1 MKILEW
7 LSVTHRVCY
16 YYTTCLRSRIQLKMM
31 LLWIALVLP
40 SLILATDTNWQYQI
54 YVSSSDGTNSSS
66 CWNGS
71 VPCNTLNLALQGV
84 QYNSTVIYLYPGIYT
99 LDDEVQ
105 VRNISHVA
113 IIGLSNDITIS
124 CQPLTG
130 QWLDNIIFYCI
141 TLYNCPTTISNS
153 IPCPYNV
160 TKSCESDNNELHVD
174 VDSEAYP
181 GQTINFTAFLYD
193 SCSDREYVVKSNLTV
208 CIVSGP
214 ESVKLCSTNSNCTN
228 TSINSLYQYNFSICY
243 FGEIS
248 YRLSGIDLTISIET
262 LNYSNYINMLIT
274 TYCPYLYAFGPNSYK
289 LNYYGHILNTK
300 TGKCVLDSYNYS
312 APACYFDTSSDT
324 CALNRRG
331 SLCGSCDYSVP
342 INLPNECVQC
352 DPLIGWILFVTVQLL
367 PVTVMVLLIIVLNI
381 QLTSGSI
388 NGLVFYYQIITTI
401 YPGLTANALFSGS
414 CPYIIINSLV
424 YLLIPFNLDF
434 TLFLYV
440 YPLCISSATTPLGAL
455 SFRYMIGLYPL
466 VLLLLLYVWITLY
479 DKGYKV
485 IVLITRPIH
494 RLLARFWRMANI
506 EPSLPHSIASIYLLC
521 FMQLAA
527 TSIILLHPSIN
538 YNGEIVFFND
548 GTLHYFGWPHSFAGI
563 FAILVLILLVL
574 IPMLY
579 IQLYPFKLFHK
590 LLECL
595 HLNNW
600 QMLTS
605 LGDVFTGSYKNGT
618 TNKLDYRYFAGF
630 YLLLRIIILI
640 LHIILNRDAIIIAQ
654 ACLFGIF
661 CGAIMIF
668 RPHKRDLNNFTEFFI
683 IIILT
688 LMSALATNQSEVVVL
703 LVYAI
708 FSLFFEL
715 IIFAYIIYW
724 TIKKIRICCCY
735 CRAHKLFSNT
745 NTTATDGAVDNDND
759 WIADR
764 MINPQDYDE
773 QHFPVAPYQLHNV
786 CYHGQATNNN

>member
-1 MKILEW
+1 
-7 LSVTHRVCY
+7 
-16 YYTTCLRSRIQLKMM
+16 M
-31 LLWIALVLP
+31 LLWIGVVLP

-84 QYNSTVIYLYPGIYT
+84 QHNSTVIYLYPGIYT

-113 IIGLSNDITIS
+113 IIGLSNDVTIS
-124 CQPLTG
+124 CQSLAG

-141 TLYNCPTTISNS
+141 SLYNCPTTIINS

-160 TKSCESDNNELHVD
+160 AKSCESELHVD
-174 VDSEAYP
+174 VLGSKAYP

-193 SCSDREYVVKSNLTV
+193 SCSDRECVVKNNLTV

-228 TSINSLYQYNFSICY
+228 VSINSLHQYSFSICY
-243 FGEIS
+243 FGEWD
-248 YRLSGIDLTISIET
+248 YIDIDVMISIET
-262 LNYSNYINMLIT
+262 LNYSIYKRIAIA
-274 TYCPYLYAFGPNSYK
+274 TYCSYYFVS
-289 LNYYGHILNTK
+289 NDYILNTE
-300 TGKCVLDSYNYS
+300 TGKCVLDNYNYS
-312 APACYFDTSSDT
+312 APVCYFDTSSDT
-324 CALNRRG
+324 CASNRRG

-342 INLPNECVQC
+342 INLPNECFQC
-352 DPLIGWILFVTVQLL
+352 DPHIGWILFVTVQLL

-388 NGLVFYYQIITTI
+388 NGLVFYSQILATT

-414 CPYIIINSLV
+414 IRCFNFNMV
-424 YLLIPFNLDF
+424 YLSVPFNAILNVDF
-434 TLFLYV
+434 TLFLYD

-455 SFRYMIGLYPL
+455 SFRYVIGLYPL

-494 RLLARFWRMANI
+494 RLLARFWRMTNI

-527 TSIILLHPSIN
+527 TSLILLHPSFN
-538 YNGEIVFFND
+538 YNGEKVFFND

-618 TNKLDYRYFAGF
+618 TNKMDYRYFAGF
-630 YLLLRIIILI
+630 YLLPRIIILI
-640 LHIILNRDAIIIAQ
+640 LHFIRNRDAIVITQ

-688 LMSALATNQSEVVVL
+688 LISALATNQSEVVFVVPI
-703 LVYAI
+703 VYI
-708 FSLFFEL
+708 SSGLFFGL
-715 IIFAYIIYW
+715 IIFVYFIYW
-724 TIKKIRICCCY
+724 TIKKIRSCCCY
-735 CRAHKLFSNT
+735 CRAHRLSSNT
-745 NTTATDGAVDNDND
+745 NTAATDQIDGAVDNDNVID

-773 QHFPVAPYQLHNV
+773 QHFPIATYQH
-786 CYHGQATNNN
+786 